1 MAIPLTRNAFA
12 EKRTDLFAVFSKRS
26 ENLLFSFFLH
36 KTTKRYS
43 FRKIFAV
50 LSIILRLH
58 KKGTEFTGND
68 HYHHL
73 IIIMSGSSR
82 RRITIIST
90 IFIIITSTSS
100 HHYHFYHQNHYRTIF
115 TIIVVVAIVI
125 TTVWN
130 KNMWKK
136 GGVYAIVG
144 GIPLLFYFTIY
155 IIT

>member
-26 ENLLFSFFLH
+26 ENVLFSFFLH

-68 HYHHL
+68 HIHSPKVMIAIFQVKTPQFSIAFL
-73 IIIMSGSSR
+73 SSVLSGR
-82 RRITIIST
+82 FLHEET
-90 IFIIITSTSS
+90 FK
-100 HHYHFYHQNHYRTIF
+100 
-115 TIIVVVAIVI
+115 V
-125 TTVWN
+125 
-130 KNMWKK
+130 
-136 GGVYAIVG
+136 
-144 GIPLLFYFTIY
+144 
-155 IIT
+155 